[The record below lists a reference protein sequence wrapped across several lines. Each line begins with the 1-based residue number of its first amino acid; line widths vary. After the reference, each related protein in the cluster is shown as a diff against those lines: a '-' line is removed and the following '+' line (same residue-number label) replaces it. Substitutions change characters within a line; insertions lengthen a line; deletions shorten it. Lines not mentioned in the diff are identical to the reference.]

1 LLNNLPPTIRLADF
15 ALQFI
20 GAFIKSGS
28 IAAAT
33 A

>member
-1 LLNNLPPTIRLADF
+1 LLNHLPPTIRLADF

-20 GAFIKSGS
+20 GAFIRSGS
-28 IAAAT
+28 LAAT